1 MNIAQQDRVAQCE
14 YLPQVRC
21 SSGEELLGASTAEPV
36 RHQLHGQ
43 AACRA
48 RRPSPGRGRRVS
60 LIGPVMIDT
69 ERLFDSLSQA
79 TEFTVTEDHLK
90 HLRTSA
96 TAACTG
102 TPAKAPAAGPISAP
116 KALRQLERRAGR
128 RGDHGAPD
136 SDLQRLNDDDDEVV
150 DRYLRLHVEAGIAL
164 KIVLATGE
172 FRSGRY
178 TRTDSWRDEWRR
190 A

>member
-90 HLRTSA
+90 LLRTSA

-116 KALRQLERRAGR
+116 KSPTATRTSSGTSRRSWGTRQRLAAIERRR
-128 RGDHGAPD
+128 
-136 SDLQRLNDDDDEVV
+136 
-150 DRYLRLHVEAGIAL
+150 
-164 KIVLATGE
+164 
-172 FRSGRY
+172 
-178 TRTDSWRDEWRR
+178 
-190 A
+190 